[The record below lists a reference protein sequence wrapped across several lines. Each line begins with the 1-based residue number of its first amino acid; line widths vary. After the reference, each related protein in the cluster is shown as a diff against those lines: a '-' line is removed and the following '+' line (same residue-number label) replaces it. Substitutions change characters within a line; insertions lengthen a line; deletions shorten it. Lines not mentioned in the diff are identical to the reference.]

1 MLRRSLNYWLV
12 FAMTGAACA
21 INGAGCGS
29 NDGTP
34 AGNDAGPD
42 ATDDSRPEEDTG
54 LGNDAAA
61 ADTASSQDS
70 AATDGA
76 QGSEGGPDG
85 EGGPGSDSAATD
97 GEADSAAIDSAVVD
111 GGDGASDGAPDG
123 GADADAGSVCTGLNN
138 YAACVNPSTGANDFC
153 TGAAAC
159 QACTDTT
166 DDFLCRI
173 AYGGGHICVDGD
185 CVPGNCH
192 TSANCSGG
200 TRACANNKCAACD
213 ARDGAM
219 VVVDPVNGVDSTNT
233 GSGAAGGGTATGTC
247 AFKTMGYALGHLG
260 GATVV
265 NVLPTGVVSVATNG
279 ETFPIGVPANVT
291 IKGSGGTVTVR
302 DVATNSGGVAFNLAS
317 SGSSLSNLLINGGTT
332 GVHGVVVATGA
343 ASTIGGVE
351 VTGFT
356 AAGVRAEGGALTI
369 TAGTNIHDNGLGTSG
384 ELSGL
389 HVLND
394 AQVTITGTGAPI
406 QFNKNG
412 QNGILLDGSGAAKL
426 TVTGTP
432 SSATAGTV
440 VANSNGIDGVEI
452 AQTGASPSLVTLTGL
467 VAASNTQDGLR
478 VFGGSNVQV
487 RASMFL
493 GNMHD
498 GVNVATS
505 TGAAR
510 APKPDDVSAI
520 DLGTN
525 TTTNA
530 GNNVFQS
537 SSTPNGFAGVCLNI
551 TRNLSQTLNAEGN
564 TWIEAADA
572 GGASIDCAS
581 VAGTLTEATAVAPSR
596 PCAGGVD
603 IGGTGLNAPTITGT
617 SNAVS
622 VQKCTCG
629 ATATCQ

>member
-1 MLRRSLNYWLV
+1 MLRRSLNGWLV
-12 FAMTGAACA
+12 FATVTGAACA

-42 ATDDSRPEEDTG
+42 GTEGDGSRPEEDTG
-54 LGNDAAA
+54 PGNDGMA
-61 ADTASSQDS
+61 ADTGSGQDS
-70 AATDGA
+70 AETD
-76 QGSEGGPDG
+76 
-85 EGGPGSDSAATD
+85 GGPGSDSAATD
-97 GEADSAAIDSAVVD
+97 GDADSGPIDSAVIE
-111 GGDGASDGAPDG
+111 GGDGAPDSDGASDG
-123 GADADAGSVCTGLNN
+123 GADADAGSVCTALN
-138 YAACVNPSTGANDFC
+138 YDTACVNPSTGANDFC

-159 QACTDTT
+159 NACTDTT
-166 DDFLCRI
+166 DDFFCRG
-173 AYGGGHICVDGD
+173 AYGGGHICVDGG

-200 TRACANNKCAACD
+200 TRACVGNTCAACD
-213 ARDGAM
+213 APNGAM
-219 VVVDPVNGVDSTNT
+219 VVVDPVNGVDSANR
-233 GSGAAGGGTATGTC
+233 GSGAAGGGTAAGIC
-247 AFKTMGYALGHLG
+247 AFKTIGYAVGHLG

-265 NVLPTGVVSVATNG
+265 NVLPTGTVSVATNG
-279 ETFPIGVPANVT
+279 EAFPIVVPANVT

-351 VTGFT
+351 VTGFA

-369 TAGTNIHDNGLGTSG
+369 TAGTNIHDNGQGTSG

-406 QFNKNG
+406 QFNNNG
-412 QNGILLDGSGAAKL
+412 QNGILVDGTGAAKL

-440 VANSNGIDGVEI
+440 VANNNGIDGVEI

-467 VAASNTQDGLR
+467 VATSNTQDGLR
-478 VFGGSNVQV
+478 VFGGSNVRV
-487 RASMFL
+487 RGSMLL
-493 GNMHD
+493 GNAQD

-505 TGAAR
+505 PGAAP
-510 APKPDDVSAI
+510 APKPDDVSEI

-551 TRNLSQTLNAEGN
+551 TRDLNQTLNAQGN
-564 TWIEAADA
+564 TWIEAGDA

-603 IGGTGLNAPTITGT
+603 IGGTGLSAPTITPGT

>member
-1 MLRRSLNYWLV
+1 MLRRSLNGWLV
-12 FAMTGAACA
+12 FATVTGATCA

-42 ATDDSRPEEDTG
+42 ATDDSRLGEDTG
-54 LGNDAAA
+54 VGNDGTA

-70 AATDGA
+70 ATTDGA
-76 QGSEGGPDG
+76 QGSDS
-85 EGGPGSDSAATD
+85 GPGMDSAVTD
-97 GEADSAAIDSAVVD
+97 GDADSAAIDSAVID
-111 GGDGASDGAPDG
+111 GGDGAPDNDGALDG
-123 GADADAGSVCTGLNN
+123 GADADASSVCTGLNN

-166 DDFLCRI
+166 DDFLCRF
-173 AYGGGHICVDGD
+173 AYGSGHVCVDGD

-192 TSANCSGG
+192 TSANCSGT
-200 TRACANNKCAACD
+200 TRVCANNKCAACD
-213 ARDGAM
+213 ARNGAM
-219 VVVDPVNGVDSTNT
+219 VVVDPVNGADSANT
-233 GSGAAGGGTATGTC
+233 GSGAAGGTATGTC
-247 AFKTMGYALGHLG
+247 AFKTIGYALGHLG

-302 DVATNSGGVAFNLAS
+302 DVATSSGGVAFNLAS
-317 SGSSLSNLLINGGTT
+317 AGSSLSNLLINGGTT
-332 GVHGVVVATGA
+332 GVHGVVVAAGA
-343 ASTIGGVE
+343 VGTIGDVE
-351 VTGFT
+351 VTGFA

-369 TAGTNIHDNGLGTSG
+369 TAGTNIHDNGTGTS

-394 AQVTITGTGAPI
+394 AQVTVTGTGAQI
-406 QFNKNG
+406 QFNNNG
-412 QNGILLDGSGAAKL
+412 QNGILVDGSGAAKL
-426 TVTGTP
+426 MVTGTP

-452 AQTGASPSLVTLTGL
+452 AQTGATPSLITLTGL

-478 VFGGSNVQV
+478 VFGGSNVRV
-487 RASMFL
+487 RGSMLL

-505 TGAAR
+505 SGAAP
-510 APKPDDVSAI
+510 APHPDDVSTI

-551 TRNLSQTLNAEGN
+551 TRNQNQTLNAQGN
-564 TWIEAADA
+564 TWIDAASDA

-603 IGGTGLNAPTITGT
+603 IGGTGLNAPTITPGT

>member
-1 MLRRSLNYWLV
+1 MLRRSLNGWLV
-12 FAMTGAACA
+12 FATMTGAACA

-34 AGNDAGPD
+34 AGNNAGPD
-42 ATDDSRPEEDTG
+42 ATDDSRPEEDAG
-54 LGNDAAA
+54 FRNDGTT

-70 AATDGA
+70 AATDSA
-76 QGSEGGPDG
+76 QGSD
-85 EGGPGSDSAATD
+85 GGPGSDSDVTD
-97 GEADSAAIDSAVVD
+97 GDADSAAIDSAVID
-111 GGDGASDGAPDG
+111 GGDGAPDNDGALDG
-123 GADADAGSVCTGLNN
+123 GADADASSVCTGLNN

-166 DDFLCRI
+166 DDFLCGI
-173 AYGGGHICVDGD
+173 AYSGGHICADGA

-192 TSANCSGG
+192 TSADCRGG
-200 TRACANNKCAACD
+200 TRACANNKCVACD
-213 ARDGAM
+213 ARNGAM
-219 VVVDPVNGVDSTNT
+219 VVVDPVNGVDSANT
-233 GSGAAGGGTATGTC
+233 GSGAAGGGTATGAC
-247 AFKTMGYALGHLG
+247 AFKTIGYALGHLG
-260 GATVV
+260 GATIV
-265 NVLPTGVVSVATNG
+265 NVLTTGVVSVATNG

-317 SGSSLSNLLINGGTT
+317 SGSSLSNLLIDGSTT

-369 TAGTNIHDNGLGTSG
+369 TAGTNIHANGLGTSG

-406 QFNKNG
+406 QFNNNG
-412 QNGILLDGSGAAKL
+412 QNGILVDGNGAAKL

-432 SSATAGTV
+432 SSATAGSV
-440 VANSNGIDGVEI
+440 VANNNGIDGVEI

-467 VAASNTQDGLR
+467 VATSNTQDGLR

-487 RASMFL
+487 RGSMLL
-493 GNMHD
+493 GNAQD

-505 TGAAR
+505 TGG
-510 APKPDDVSAI
+510 APHPDDVSAI

-525 TTTNA
+525 TTNNA

-551 TRNLSQTLNAEGN
+551 GRNQSQTLNAEGN

-622 VQKCTCG
+622 VQKCTCS